1 MLAVLALLVATVVA
15 AAALSRAPAPAT
27 PRDPYRWARPAA
39 TRLAAAGLWPELAG
53 ADLSSLATRADLDR
67 ATTILTGLPAASPD
81 PAAPASAWLADRR
94 IVDALGLEPE
104 RLGLQALTT
113 DDARPLALPP
123 NFGSEVLVRELGLL
137 RNRSRDELERARAQ
151 PVPLAT
157 LVVMVDRARALTPED
172 RTRVALFRSIR
183 LPAMSDAR
191 FAVVQ
196 AALSQVGQPYV
207 WGGDWPSPRSPWGRQ
222 AHGGF
227 DCSGL
232 AWWAYSA
239 GGARP
244 AALGG
249 LGRRTADQMAWQEV
263 AREREAVEL
272 AAPGDLVFFGDRG
285 TRSRRGSIS
294 HMGIA
299 IGNGW
304 MVQSSGSR
312 AGVSVTFLPEYW
324 PEGQAFGRRVEE
336 LGE

>member
-1 MLAVLALLVATVVA
+1 MAVAALAVGPPGARRLRLL
-15 AAALSRAPAPAT
+15 
-27 PRDPYRWARPAA
+27 
-39 TRLAAAGLWPELAG
+39 
-53 ADLSSLATRADLDR
+53 
-67 ATTILTGLPAASPD
+67 
-81 PAAPASAWLADRR
+81 
-94 IVDALGLEPE
+94 
-104 RLGLQALTT
+104 
-113 DDARPLALPP
+113 
-123 NFGSEVLVRELGLL
+123 
-137 RNRSRDELERARAQ
+137 
-151 PVPLAT
+151 
-157 LVVMVDRARALTPED
+157 
-172 RTRVALFRSIR
+172 
-183 LPAMSDAR
+183 
-191 FAVVQ
+191 
-196 AALSQVGQPYV
+196 
-207 WGGDWPSPRSPWGRQ
+207 
-222 AHGGF
+222 
-227 DCSGL
+227 GL

-249 LGRRTADQMAWQEV
+249 LGRRTADQMAWQEL

-324 PEGQAFGRRVEE
+324 AEGQAFGRRVEE